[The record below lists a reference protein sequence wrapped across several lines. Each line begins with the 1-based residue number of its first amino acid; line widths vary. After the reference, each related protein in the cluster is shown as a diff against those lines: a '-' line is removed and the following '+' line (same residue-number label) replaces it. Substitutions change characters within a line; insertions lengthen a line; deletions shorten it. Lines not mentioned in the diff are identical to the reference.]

1 MKRFSEFKVGDEF
14 YSTCS
19 ISKKEIE
26 NYLSF
31 SRVKNVLLDDP
42 TKKNNLVSGRGIL
55 SRMEGEF
62 TRLDQI
68 YGNLLIYIGSDG
80 DSEWNNRSTRFVKP
94 LLADEV
100 LKIKF
105 TVSAKEDVD
114 EEYGKIA
121 IDYEGTKQ
129 NDDLVVVSKKTGIE
143 LKRSLQRINKQ
154 FYSCANHYYRN

>member
-1 MKRFSEFKVGDEF
+1 MKKFSELKVGEEF

-19 ISKKEIE
+19 VSEKELE
-26 NYLSF
+26 EYLKF

-42 TKKNNLVSGRGIL
+42 ITKNKLVSGRAIL

-62 TRLDQI
+62 TRLSQI
-68 YGNLLIYIGSDG
+68 YGNALIFIGTDG
-80 DSEWNNRSTRFVKP
+80 DTKWDNRSTRFLKP
-94 LLADEV
+94 FKNDEV

-105 TVSAKEDVD
+105 TVSLKEDVD

-129 NDDLVVVSKKTGIE
+129 NGDLVVVSKQN
-143 LKRSLQRINKQ
+143 LYRIKKEPP
-154 FYSCANHYYRN
+154 RNQ